1 MKTIMSIDLGKFKSV
16 VCFYEVKS
24 CKATY
29 KSFKTNPQELHDLAV
44 SHPADL
50 IVFEACDIIGWI
62 CDLFDTLELK
72 YEVANTNTGE
82 WSGRK
87 LKKKTDK
94 KDAFWL
100 AKRAALGDLSTVYV
114 PKKEI
119 REKRSLIN
127 YRQSLTE
134 RITQVKN
141 TIRSLLNA
149 QAYSLPS
156 GRKCWSKQN
165 LEQLRSMAM
174 PMDKVKPD
182 ELWKGNLW
190 SELIL
195 LEQLTDALQV
205 VEDKLEELNSTD
217 EKVKLLQTVP
227 GVGPRLAEAVAA
239 YIDDPHRFK
248 NCKQVGSYIGMT
260 PRQYQS
266 GNTDRHGRISKYG
279 NRLLRAL
286 LVEVCWLGLRWNP
299 WIKETY
305 ERIKR
310 GSKTRAKI
318 AIVATARR
326 LFVRLW
332 AMMRDGTSW
341 QMPELQS
348 V

>member
-1 MKTIMSIDLGKFKSV
+1 MKNIMSIDLGKFKSV
-16 VCFYEVKS
+16 VCFYNVKS

-29 KSFKTNPQELHDLAV
+29 KSFKTNPQELHDLVV
-44 SHPADL
+44 SHPVDF

-62 CDLFDTLELK
+62 CDLLDNLELK

-94 KDAFWL
+94 KDALWL

-141 TIRSLLNA
+141 TIRSILNS

-165 LEQLRSMAM
+165 IEQLRGMAM
-174 PMDKVKPD
+174 PMDEVKPD
-182 ELWKGNLW
+182 ELWKGILW
-190 SELIL
+190 SELVSLEL
-195 LEQLTDALQV
+195 LIDKLQV
-205 VEDKLEELNSTD
+205 IEDKLEELNSSD

-227 GVGPRLAEAVAA
+227 GVGPRLAEAVVA

-266 GNTDRHGRISKYG
+266 GNTDRHGRISKFG

-310 GSKTRAKI
+310 SSKTRAKI

-332 AMMRDGTSW
+332 AMMRDGAGW

-348 V
+348 I